1 MTAPAVR
8 PRPGRG
14 LSRAFAYGSLAVM
27 VGGWVVFFVALVAS
41 PQALDDAWTAVGEL
55 PLVAELVVWLLGF
68 PFLLGLAIWHASWD
82 EALRLAAVAVLAGTY
97 TFMFLP
103 RERSR

>member
-41 PQALDDAWTAVGEL
+41 PRALDDVWTAVGDL
-55 PLVAELVVWLLGF
+55 PLAAELVVWLLGF
-68 PFLLGLAIWHASWD
+68 PFLLGLAIWQASWD
-82 EALRLAAVAVLAGTY
+82 EALRLGAVAVLAGAY
-97 TFMFLP
+97 IFMFLP
-103 RERSR
+103 RKRSG

>member
-8 PRPGRG
+8 PRSHRR
-14 LSRAFAYGSLAVM
+14 LSRAFADGSFAVM

-55 PLVAELVVWLLGF
+55 
-68 PFLLGLAIWHASWD
+68 LAIFSAMRRAPLISSAW
-82 EALRLAAVAVLAGTY
+82 G
-97 TFMFLP
+97 
-103 RERSR
+103 

>member
-8 PRPGRG
+8 PRSHRR
-14 LSRAFAYGSLAVM
+14 LSRAFADGSFAVM

-41 PQALDDAWTAVGEL
+41 PQALDDAWTAVREL
-55 PLVAELVVWLLGF
+55 PLAAELAVWLLGF

-82 EALRLAAVAVLAGTY
+82 ELLRLAAVAVLAGAY